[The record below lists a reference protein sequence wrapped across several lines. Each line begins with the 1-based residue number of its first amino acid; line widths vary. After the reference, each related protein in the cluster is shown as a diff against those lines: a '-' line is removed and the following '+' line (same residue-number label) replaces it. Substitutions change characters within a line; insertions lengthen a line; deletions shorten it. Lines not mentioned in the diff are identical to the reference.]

1 MAVSAFNKMRAN
13 NSDLADLNPED
24 FDISEAL
31 LNQALANITIS
42 ALSLGTWYD
51 NVHGSSTR
59 VFNVYHFHN
68 RLSFYLPYGLC
79 LLLTF
84 PVRVLG
90 LLALQHNDVT
100 AVDGGFVQLLM
111 TTTRRTDLEDAA
123 ARGYLGGEENVPLE
137 MRMMEVRFG
146 EMITGD
152 ASERERLLPSRT
164 SGRDEYVSATDGTSV
179 SYSDRSDLGLDSDTS
194 CSAQE
199 MPDPGG
205 SVAFDQTAG
214 QADGVKL
221 ASGAETGEA
230 HRLVMQR
237 AGFGLLAET
246 IPFEK
251 SVRYGRP
258 GAGTQA
264 TSAV

>member
-123 ARGYLGGEENVPLE
+123 ARG
-137 MRMMEVRFG
+137 
-146 EMITGD
+146 
-152 ASERERLLPSRT
+152 
-164 SGRDEYVSATDGTSV
+164 
-179 SYSDRSDLGLDSDTS
+179 
-194 CSAQE
+194 
-199 MPDPGG
+199 
-205 SVAFDQTAG
+205 
-214 QADGVKL
+214 
-221 ASGAETGEA
+221 
-230 HRLVMQR
+230 
-237 AGFGLLAET
+237 
-246 IPFEK
+246 
-251 SVRYGRP
+251 
-258 GAGTQA
+258 
-264 TSAV
+264 